1 MGKGASRKAESTL
14 GASADR
20 FAALQEKLEAESAPQ
35 RKQVGNYF
43 SDIISGDR
51 QKATRA
57 LAPQIEA
64 TRAQFGQA
72 GKAIER
78 NLPRGGVQQQA
89 RSDIAQAEAGAIG
102 NLYTGGVNEAL
113 ARLASLSTWG
123 TQAGISAGQGAV
135 GAGGSL
141 ANLAT
146 GKSNSL
152 WGGIGKAGGA
162 IGFGLA
168 MASSVVFKED
178 IKPMNLKNAA
188 SLSKRLLSQP
198 LFEYTWVD
206 DSTHKKCAG
215 LILERSDPIF
225 AHQDGESIDLQTL
238 IGALVATVQQQQIE
252 IDKLK
257 ESHASS

>member
-1 MGKGASRKAESTL
+1 MGKSASKKAESSL

-20 FAALQEKLEAESAPQ
+20 FAALQEKLESESAPQ
-35 RKQVGNYF
+35 RQQVGQYF

-89 RSDIAQAEAGAIG
+89 RSDVAQAEAGAVG

-113 ARLASLSTWG
+113 ARLAALSTFG
-123 TQAGISAGQGAV
+123 TQAGISAGGQGV
-135 GAGGSL
+135 GAGTSL
-141 ANLAT
+141 AELGASQNAAAMGAL
-146 GKSNSL
+146 GSM
-152 WGGIGKAGGA
+152 AGGM
-162 IGFGLA
+162 GG
-168 MASSVVFKED
+168 MKSSKVFKEE
-178 IKPMNLKNAA
+178 IKPMKLRDAA
-188 SLSKRLLSQP
+188 FLSKRLLSQR

-206 DSTHKKCAG
+206 DPQHKKCAG
-215 LILERSDPIF
+215 LILENSDPVF
-225 AHQDGESIDLQTL
+225 AHPDGESIDLQTL
-238 IGALVATVQQQQIE
+238 IAALLATAKIQQLEIE
-252 IDKLK
+252 RLK
-257 ESHASS
+257 ESHA

>member
-1 MGKGASRKAESTL
+1 MGKGASKAAESTL
-14 GASADR
+14 TSSASR
-20 FAALQEKLEAESAPQ
+20 FADLQEKLEAESAPHRQ
-35 RKQVGNYF
+35 QVGNYF

-72 GKAIER
+72 RKAIER
-78 NLPRGGVQQQA
+78 NLPRGGVKEQA
-89 RSDIAQAEAGAIG
+89 ESDVAQAEAGAVG

-113 ARLASLSTWG
+113 ARLGALSTFG
-123 TQAGISAGQGAV
+123 TQAGINAGQGAV
-135 GAGGSL
+135 SAGGAL
-141 ANLAT
+141 ANLA
-146 GKSNSL
+146 GSKQSSL

-168 MASSVVFKED
+168 MMSSIVFKED
-178 IKPMNLKNAA
+178 IKPLKLKDAA
-188 SLSKRLLSQP
+188 ALSKRLLSQP
-198 LFEYTWVD
+198 LFEYTWVG
-206 DSTHKKCAG
+206 DSTNKRCAG

-238 IGALVATVQQQQIE
+238 LGALLATVQQQQLE
-252 IDKLK
+252 INKLKK
-257 ESHASS
+257 ESHA